1 MDGLLRPILKENQMD
16 IACWNC
22 KTGIKLD
29 KAAVEAALAQMDA
42 SKVGFHDVH
51 CASCGKS
58 NRATRDV
65 FTAGLEA
72 FAKAAKVADE
82 PALTR
87 RGAARKTKAEN
98 ARRRGEAVGKGA
110 KKGRR

>member
-1 MDGLLRPILKENQMD
+1 MD

-42 SKVGFHDVH
+42 SKVGFHDVP

-72 FAKAAKVADE
+72 FAKAAKVAAE
-82 PALTR
+82 PTPTKREAT
-87 RGAARKTKAEN
+87 RKTKAEN
-98 ARRRGEAVGKGA
+98 ARRRGEDVRKGA
-110 KKGRR
+110 KKGRK

>member
-1 MDGLLRPILKENQMD
+1 MD

-42 SKVGFHDVH
+42 SKVGFHDVS

-72 FAKAAKVADE
+72 FAKAAKVAAE
-82 PALTR
+82 PTLTR
-87 RGAARKTKAEN
+87 RGATRKTKEEN

>member
-1 MDGLLRPILKENQMD
+1 MD

-42 SKVGFHDVH
+42 SKVGFYDTH

-58 NRATRDV
+58 NRATRDM

-72 FAKAAKVADE
+72 FAKAAKAAAE
-82 PALTR
+82 PTLTKR
-87 RGAARKTKAEN
+87 AATRKTKEEN
-98 ARRRGEAVGKGA
+98 AKRRGEDAGKGA
-110 KKGRR
+110 KKGRK

>member
-72 FAKAAKVADE
+72 FAKAAKVAE

-87 RGAARKTKAEN
+87 RGATKKTKEEN

>member
-1 MDGLLRPILKENQMD
+1 MD

-42 SKVGFHDVH
+42 SKVGFHDVP

-72 FAKAAKVADE
+72 FAKAAKVAAE
-82 PALTR
+82 PTLTR
-87 RGAARKTKAEN
+87 RGATKKTKEEN

-110 KKGRR
+110 KKGRK

>member
-1 MDGLLRPILKENQMD
+1 MD

-29 KAAVEAALAQMDA
+29 KATVEAALAQMDA
-42 SKVGFHDVH
+42 SKVGFHDVP

-72 FAKAAKVADE
+72 FAKAAKFAAG
-82 PALTR
+82 PTLTR
-87 RGAARKTKAEN
+87 REATRKTKAEN
-98 ARRRGEAVGKGA
+98 ARRRGEDVGKDA
-110 KKGRR
+110 KRGRK